1 MESRRLGKQFDSSL
15 CRWVKQKDKDRILG
29 AIADN
34 HSCLVLAEAGQGLN
48 ALAEEI
54 YYQID
59 SRLLALACY
68 KGSLKNFFK
77 AIATQLDVPTEN
89 EKGAVLPI
97 DVLKDEILMNV
108 GEDTVFVF
116 PECQRLTTSIRYW
129 LEDCM
134 EQGVTIACFGT
145 YAPEKDIF
153 LKCGRFNLGL
163 PQQGT
168 IRDLM
173 REEAELL
180 GMTITDAELA
190 TLEPLAGRNPM
201 LARKVIGNYKHGLV
215 EPPEHKQYVTVM
227 PIVIAALFAFAVV
240 RFVGL
245 GTGNQA
251 LYIMGGCSLV
261 AAMGLRQLGNVR
273 GSRKVLGQ

>member
-1 MESRRLGKQFDSSL
+1 MESRRLSRQSDPSL
-15 CRWVKQKDKDRILG
+15 CRWVKQADKDRILG
-29 AIADN
+29 AIADHHN
-34 HSCLVLAEAGQGLN
+34 CLILAEAGQGLN

-54 YYQID
+54 YHQID
-59 SRLLALACY
+59 SRLVALACY

-89 EKGAVLPI
+89 EKGSGLSV

-134 EQGVTIACFGT
+134 DQGATIACFGT
-145 YAPEKDIF
+145 HAPEKDIF

-163 PQQGT
+163 PQQST
-168 IRDLM
+168 IRGVM
-173 REEAELL
+173 QEEADRL
-180 GMTITDAELA
+180 GMKITDAELA
-190 TLEPLAGRNPM
+190 SLEPLAGRNPM
-201 LARKVIGNYKHGLV
+201 LARKVIRNYKHGLV

-240 RFVGL
+240 RFVGM
-245 GTGNQA
+245 GTGNKA
-251 LYIMGGCSLV
+251 LYIMGGVSLV